1 MAEVLQATFPTGK
14 TAFPHPSRSSENDFS
29 GPRWVLSGSECK
41 HLRCERKLSC
51 MKWEEINESP
61 RLPLV
66 KHGLTPVQWE
76 NEQQTPWGG
85 EDKLREFMNVLWGS
99 FADASF
105 FNFINMTTLFPI
117 IILIFPTPGCQTLGS
132 RNFYI
137 WKCFLWGRIVV
148 IKPVNHYILLERKP
162 KLMSFHYPSLLFYPF
177 VSLKWLLKNIIKI
190 YWGLGA
196 IIDTEK
202 IMKANPTEHQQ

>member
-14 TAFPHPSRSSENDFS
+14 TAFTHPSHSSENDFS

-51 MKWEEINESP
+51 VKWEEINESP

-85 EDKLREFMNVLWGS
+85 EDKLRVFMNVLWGS

-105 FNFINMTTLFPI
+105 FNFKNMTTLFPI
-117 IILIFPTPGCQTLGS
+117 IILIFPHTRLPNTGIKELLYLKVFPLGTDS
-132 RNFYI
+132 
-137 WKCFLWGRIVV
+137 C
-148 IKPVNHYILLERKP
+148 
-162 KLMSFHYPSLLFYPF
+162 
-177 VSLKWLLKNIIKI
+177 
-190 YWGLGA
+190 
-196 IIDTEK
+196 D
-202 IMKANPTEHQQ
+202 

>member
-1 MAEVLQATFPTGK
+1 MASHLFSGKMSNRLHGEGRINLEYLWTCYGVVLQM
-14 TAFPHPSRSSENDFS
+14 HPFLILKIWQLCFQLSS
-29 GPRWVLSGSECK
+29 
-41 HLRCERKLSC
+41 
-51 MKWEEINESP
+51 
-61 RLPLV
+61 
-66 KHGLTPVQWE
+66 
-76 NEQQTPWGG
+76 
-85 EDKLREFMNVLWGS
+85 
-99 FADASF
+99 
-105 FNFINMTTLFPI
+105 LF
-117 IILIFPTPGCQTLGS
+117 FPTPGCQTLGS

-137 WKCFLWGRIVV
+137 WKCFLWGQIVV